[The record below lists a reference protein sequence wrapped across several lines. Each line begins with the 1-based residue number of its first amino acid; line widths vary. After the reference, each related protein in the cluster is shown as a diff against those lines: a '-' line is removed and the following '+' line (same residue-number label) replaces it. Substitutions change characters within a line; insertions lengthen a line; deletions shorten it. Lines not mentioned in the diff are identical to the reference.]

1 LHDHNN
7 HRSGLDQYRD
17 KNRIG
22 LTTALIITAGIM
34 LVEFFGGLITNSLA
48 LLSDSGHML
57 SDVSSLFLSL
67 VAVWFASKPPSP
79 KKSYG
84 YYRFEILAALFN
96 GVTLFVI
103 AGFIVWEAYGRLL
116 EPPVVA
122 SGSMVVIAIIG
133 LLANA
138 GSAFVL
144 LRKSDV
150 KENINVKSAY
160 IHIIGDALG
169 SIGTIIAGVLMLL
182 FSWYIAD
189 PIISVI
195 VALLILKSA
204 WGIVNQTV
212 HILMEGTP
220 QTINFLEVHQ
230 TLQDIHGVIKV
241 HDLHVWTITS
251 GLYSLSCHLLIND
264 NCDEQ
269 VILQEAIKR
278 TEGRF
283 NIHHTTIQ
291 VEKSQFQHDEMSI

>member
-1 LHDHNN
+1 
-7 HRSGLDQYRD
+7 
-17 KNRIG
+17 
-22 LTTALIITAGIM
+22 
-34 LVEFFGGLITNSLA
+34 
-48 LLSDSGHML
+48 
-57 SDVSSLFLSL
+57 
-67 VAVWFASKPPSP
+67 
-79 KKSYG
+79 
-84 YYRFEILAALFN
+84 
-96 GVTLFVI
+96 
-103 AGFIVWEAYGRLL
+103 
-116 EPPVVA
+116 
-122 SGSMVVIAIIG
+122 
-133 LLANA
+133 
-138 GSAFVL
+138 
-144 LRKSDV
+144 
-150 KENINVKSAY
+150 
-160 IHIIGDALG
+160 
-169 SIGTIIAGVLMLL
+169 LMLL